1 MPDKKTYE
9 APELDYVAFLDT
21 DTVVTSGEFID
32 FPDDPVPTQH

>member
-9 APELDYVAFLDT
+9 TPELDYISFLET
-21 DTVVTSGEFID
+21 DAIATSGEHID